1 MENFSNNF
9 LLSMPHLKDS
19 IFSDSLI
26 YICNH
31 SIESGAMGIIINKP
45 MPLKNMNNILKEM
58 GLEQLKPQLDI
69 YFGGPVD
76 IGVGMFLHDQQYKT
90 KGTLNISSSISLSS
104 NIKIIN
110 DIKNGSGPKK
120 FKFALGYAG
129 WEKGQLEKEI
139 ENGDWLLVP
148 SNDELIFNENP
159 SEILREVTAII
170 DVDINNFSGGLS
182 GLS

>member
-19 IFSDSLI
+19 IFNESLI

-31 SIESGAMGIIINKP
+31 NSSGAMGIIINK
-45 MPLKNMNNILKEM
+45 LISGKNINNILKETK
-58 GLEQLKPQLDI
+58 LEQLKPQLKI

-76 IGVGMFLHDQQYKT
+76 IDAGMFLHDQKYKT
-90 KGTLNISSSISLSS
+90 EGTIKISKSISLSS

-110 DIKNGSGPKK
+110 DIKNGNGPTK

-129 WEKGQLEKEI
+129 WDSGQLEKEI
-139 ENGDWLLVP
+139 ENGDWLLIP
-148 SNDELIFNENP
+148 SNDDLIFNTP
-159 SEILREVTAII
+159 SSEILKKIKSTMNI
-170 DVDINNFSGGLS
+170 DINSFSRGITGLS
-182 GLS
+182 